1 MNPGVYSFDLIDNK
15 GKSFEKAEDVFY
27 LPHNSDF
34 KIVFYNKG
42 DKRANVEFLLDG
54 TVIGEFRSNPH
65 SNIKLERPVDK
76 QKAFKFVSANSE
88 EGKQGRLDLAPKL
101 GTIEIRVDP
110 EREEPRRNIV
120 YAFSQQHTGFD
131 ETDCTTVTDCC
142 PPSPAVAAVA
152 ASSASLGGTVLGKPS
167 DQRFTYAEHIYTTGQ
182 IVVLSAKMMVKLP
195 VESLHI

>member
-1 MNPGVYSFDLIDNK
+1 MTSDVYSFDLIDNK
-15 GKSFEKAEDVFY
+15 GKSFEKVEDVFY

-34 KIVFYNKG
+34 KIVFYNKS

-54 TVIGEFRSNPH
+54 AVIGEFRSNPQ

-120 YAFSQQHTGFD
+120 YNLNQQHLGFD
-131 ETDCTTVTDCC
+131 ETDCVTDCC
-142 PPSPAVAAVA
+142 PCPAVS
-152 ASSASLGGTVLGKPS
+152 ASSASSALLGGTVLGKPS
-167 DQRFTYAEHIYTTGQ
+167 DQRFTVANHIYTTGR

-195 VESLHI
+195 VESLHM

>member
-1 MNPGVYSFDLIDNK
+1 MNSGVYSFDLIDNK
-15 GKSFEKAEDVFY
+15 GKSFEKVEDVFY

-34 KIVFYNKG
+34 KIVFHNRS

-54 TVIGEFRSNPH
+54 AVIGEFRSNPH

-110 EREEPRRNIV
+110 EREEPRHNIV
-120 YAFSQQHTGFD
+120 YNFSQQHLSFD
-131 ETDCTTVTDCC
+131 EEDGYKAMTDGC
-142 PPSPAVAAVA
+142 PVAVAA
-152 ASSASLGGTVLGKPS
+152 SASLGGTVLGRHS
-167 DQRFTYAEHIYTTGQ
+167 DQRFTSAEHIYTTGQ
-182 IVVLSAKMMVKLP
+182 IVVLSARMMVKLP
-195 VESLHI
+195 VESLHM

>member
-1 MNPGVYSFDLIDNK
+1 MEVYSFSLIDDA
-15 GKSFEKAEDVFY
+15 GKHFEKVGDVFY

-34 KIVFYNKG
+34 KIVFHNRS

-54 TVIGEFRSNPH
+54 AVVGDFRSNPH

-110 EREEPRRNIV
+110 EREYSRRSV
-120 YAFSQQHTGFD
+120 YNFNNKHGFD
-131 ETDCTTVTDCC
+131 ETDKSTPVVDCC
-142 PPSPAVAAVA
+142 SVASAS
-152 ASSASLGGTVLGKPS
+152 ASSASLGGTVLGRHS
-167 DQRFTYAEHIYTTGQ
+167 DQRFTSAEHIYTTGQ
-182 IVVLSAKMMVKLP
+182 IVVLSARMMVKLP
-195 VESLHI
+195 VESLHM

>member
-1 MNPGVYSFDLIDNK
+1 MNSGVYSFDLIDNK
-15 GKSFEKAEDVFY
+15 GKSFEKVEDVFY

-34 KIVFYNKG
+34 KIVFHNRS

-54 TVIGEFRSNPH
+54 AGVGEFRSNPH
-65 SNIKLERPVDK
+65 SNIKLERPVNK

-120 YAFSQQHTGFD
+120 YNFSQQHLSFD
-131 ETDCTTVTDCC
+131 EEDGCKAITDCC
-142 PPSPAVAAVA
+142 PAMSASA
-152 ASSASLGGTVLGKPS
+152 ASVGGTVLGRHS
-167 DQRFTYAEHIYTTGQ
+167 DQSFTSAEHINTTGQ
-182 IVVLSAKMMVKLP
+182 IVVLSARMMVKLP
-195 VESLHI
+195 VESLHV

>member
-15 GKSFEKAEDVFY
+15 GTSFEKVEDVFY

-34 KIVFYNKG
+34 KIVFYNRS

-54 TVIGEFRSNPH
+54 AVVGEFRSNPH

-110 EREEPRRNIV
+110 EREYNHSIV
-120 YAFSQQHTGFD
+120 YDFKNQHVGFD
-131 ETDCTTVTDCC
+131 ETDDSTTVVDCC
-142 PPSPAVAAVA
+142 PAGA
-152 ASSASLGGTVLGKPS
+152 ASVSASAPASLGGTVLGRHS
-167 DQRFTYAEHIYTTGQ
+167 DQRFTSANHIYTTGM
-182 IVVLSAKMMVKLP
+182 IVVLSARMMVKLP
-195 VESLHI
+195 VESLHV